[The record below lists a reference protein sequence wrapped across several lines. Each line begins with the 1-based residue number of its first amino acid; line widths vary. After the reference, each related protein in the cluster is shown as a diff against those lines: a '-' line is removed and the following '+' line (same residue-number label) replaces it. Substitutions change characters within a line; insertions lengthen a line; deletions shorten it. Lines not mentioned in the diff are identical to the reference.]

1 MTVTQ
6 VGQLTIGAVVPV
18 AIAAQA
24 TADASLGLVIPQITA
39 QIAGLIAL
47 ITQLGLTPPSIE
59 GSIALLTQAI
69 ASLQAAVTLPGAS
82 ANITAIA
89 AALAQLEA
97 TLLSLSA
104 QLAASAAL
112 GVTLGTP
119 GVWVYS
125 YDGTPGA
132 FGPNFSGAIGG
143 GLPDSLDPALPING
157 LVLLTSDPAT
167 WAAMRT
173 CFRTE

>member
-1 MTVTQ
+1 MSVNQ
-6 VGQLTIGAVVPV
+6 VGQLSIGGVVPI

-47 ITQLGLTPPSIE
+47 ITQLGISPPSIE

-69 ASLQAAVTLPGAS
+69 GSLQAAVTLPGAS

-97 TLLSLSA
+97 TLLSLNA
-104 QLAASAAL
+104 QVTASAAL
-112 GVTLGTP
+112 AVTLGTP

-125 YDGTPGA
+125 YDGTPRA

-143 GLPDSLDPALPING
+143 GLPDSLDPDLPING
-157 LVLLTSDPAT
+157 LVLLTSDGGT
-167 WAAMRT
+167 WQAMKT